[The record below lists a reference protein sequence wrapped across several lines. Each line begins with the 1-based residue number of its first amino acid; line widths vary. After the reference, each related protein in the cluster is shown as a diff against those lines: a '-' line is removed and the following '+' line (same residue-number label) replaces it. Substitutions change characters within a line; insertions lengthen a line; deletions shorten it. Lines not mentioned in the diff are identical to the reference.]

1 MFILLLQELIN
12 TKKSVIKT
20 EITSKEKKE
29 VLNSDKPSSE
39 PIELLSPTSPIKAT
53 TNNTH
58 STNSQI
64 PINEEIF
71 REEESDSLVLIRTNI
86 TYKKQILTN
95 HHFYITDNKKSQIN
109 L

>member
-29 VLNSDKPSSE
+29 VLNSDK
-39 PIELLSPTSPIKAT
+39 LLSPTSPTKAT

-64 PINEEIF
+64 QINEEIF

-95 HHFYITDNKKSQIN
+95 HHFHITENKKSQIN